1 MQIPKC
7 SRCGNIK
14 IFLRYKGS
22 QIGMYC
28 NNCGRWHKWAGK
40 ADVKALNARGFKV
53 FREDYVAPCERE
65 DYGVENLIEA
75 AARQVGENVRVVGD
89 YVVDSDGEIIADNSV
104 KEETNCTVCLS
115 GTLDSI
121 SSTNVAVFIFDGA
134 LTLYDKV
141 TNKIISAYKLTHCP
155 GCGKKY

>member
-7 SRCGNIK
+7 SRCGDIK

-22 QIGMYC
+22 QVGMYC
-28 NNCGRWHKWAGK
+28 NNCSKWHKWVSK

-65 DYGVENLIEA
+65 DYGVENPIEA
-75 AARQVGENVRVVGD
+75 AVRQVGENVRVVGD

-121 SSTNVAVFIFDGA
+121 SSTNVTVSIFDGA
-134 LTLYDKV
+134 LTIYDKV
-141 TNKIISAYKLTHCP
+141 TNKMISAYKLTHCP